1 MLSRHLD
8 VESVLRRVAERR
20 IEEAMRAGKFDNL
33 PGAGRPLELEPIPPG
48 EEARLRWWALRIL
61 RQNDH
66 IPEEVRWRKQV
77 ALLKL
82 ELAAATEEARVR
94 ELVTRINALVRKIN
108 TLGTN
113 AIPLPVAGVD
123 EAEQLRR
130 VRGTLRAEASHVNT
144 PPAARDGTQEAP

>member
-61 RQNDH
+61 RQN
-66 IPEEVRWRKQV
+66 
-77 ALLKL
+77 
-82 ELAAATEEARVR
+82 
-94 ELVTRINALVRKIN
+94 
-108 TLGTN
+108 
-113 AIPLPVAGVD
+113 
-123 EAEQLRR
+123 
-130 VRGTLRAEASHVNT
+130 
-144 PPAARDGTQEAP
+144 